1 MNCCDYDALTFYKT
15 GSFCS
20 QYKTDLTG
28 KIERVKLDAI
38 ENPKDL
44 NSFLNQA
51 YESYIATAPLILY
64 RAFGVVKKDSGEIK
78 GAWASGRFVSTEFA
92 ESMIDVKN
100 RLALA
105 PEWYNTRMYEEKLC
119 VPAGTKFYLGIV
131 APVKMKSGTIL
142 SGGAQQILLTERC
155 KKEWT
160 LGYWRIMSRQITHVP
175 KYKLTDIPDE
185 VEKKDLYSL
194 ICPVCGSENIVT
206 LSKHEQF
213 SIQGCRGN
221 SYTMKHHCLDADCE
235 YYW

>member
-119 VPAGTKFYLGIV
+119 VPAGTKFYL
-131 APVKMKSGTIL
+131 
-142 SGGAQQILLTERC
+142 
-155 KKEWT
+155 
-160 LGYWRIMSRQITHVP
+160 
-175 KYKLTDIPDE
+175 
-185 VEKKDLYSL
+185 
-194 ICPVCGSENIVT
+194 
-206 LSKHEQF
+206 
-213 SIQGCRGN
+213 
-221 SYTMKHHCLDADCE
+221 
-235 YYW
+235 

>member
-28 KIERVKLDAI
+28 KIERLKLDAI

-142 SGGAQQILLTERC
+142 SGGAQHTWLPA
-155 KKEWT
+155 
-160 LGYWRIMSRQITHVP
+160 YHVP
-175 KYKLTDIPDE
+175 ANYACTKIQIDR
-185 VEKKDLYSL
+185 YSGRGREER
-194 ICPVCGSENIVT
+194 PVFFN
-206 LSKHEQF
+206 LSGLRLRKHCDPQ
-213 SIQGCRGN
+213 
-221 SYTMKHHCLDADCE
+221 
-235 YYW
+235 

>member
-28 KIERVKLDAI
+28 KIERLKLDAI

-92 ESMIDVKN
+92 ESMIDVKTGW
-100 RLALA
+100 L
-105 PEWYNTRMYEEKLC
+105 
-119 VPAGTKFYLGIV
+119 
-131 APVKMKSGTIL
+131 
-142 SGGAQQILLTERC
+142 
-155 KKEWT
+155 
-160 LGYWRIMSRQITHVP
+160 
-175 KYKLTDIPDE
+175 
-185 VEKKDLYSL
+185 
-194 ICPVCGSENIVT
+194 
-206 LSKHEQF
+206 
-213 SIQGCRGN
+213 
-221 SYTMKHHCLDADCE
+221 
-235 YYW
+235 